1 MQKLGVSQKLFAIS
15 LLSLFCEM
23 LVIRW
28 LSTEIRIFAY
38 FKNLPLMAAFLGLG
52 LGFLWTKKPT
62 DFLKWSSIGILYFGG
77 LMILAVGLHLT
88 HLIFVDPTQIMLFGD
103 YVSGKLPLSGFLA
116 SLVTVIGVFT
126 LSTFIFVG
134 FGQKTGQLF
143 EELPPLKAYSIN
155 IAGALAGIG
164 LFALLSNMQTD
175 PGVWL
180 VVTGMLFLLFSRR
193 PASVLIIVLGLAY
206 TFWLA
211 PVMARLLY
219 SDSYVT
225 TVWSP
230 YYRID
235 VLKAHLPLKEHPND
249 PPIPLGYDIFI
260 NYDSFQ
266 SMLDCQPETLAK
278 LPAHMQT
285 KVLERYAKP
294 FNAYGKT
301 PENVLIMGAGTGSD
315 VAAALRCG
323 AKHVDAVEI
332 DKSIYE
338 LGKRYHPDH
347 PYDSNKVSVHIQDA
361 RTFLKHSKDKFDV
374 IVFALLD
381 SHTAFSS
388 LSSLRTDNFV
398 FTVQSFRDALRL
410 LKPGGIITVDFI
422 VVPDWLWDR
431 HCKDLYLATGK
442 LPTGSYWVDSLP
454 TAFLVAHDSR
464 SNDLTTGSKPP
475 TSWALPRKTEFNNQI
490 MAITDDWPFL
500 FLPRHEIPFV
510 YILPMLLVML
520 VSMIPV
526 GRLLTEGKSTVV
538 DWQLFLLG
546 MGFMLLETRAMS
558 AVSLLCGATWTVNSV
573 VIAGVMVM
581 ILVANAIALRLSNK
595 HLNILLGCVA
605 ITIVTS
611 SMVDVGELNSLEPW
625 LATTIGTTVFL
636 LPLMFSAT
644 IFATIFKQ
652 TTLSSRSL
660 AFNII
665 GGLFGVSVEYL
676 SMAFGIKA
684 LSWFALAIYFGVF
697 ALALKKDKTPVVVPE
712 RAN

>member
-1 MQKLGVSQKLFAIS
+1 MQKFGVSQKLFVIS

-52 LGFLWTKKPT
+52 LGFLWTNKKT
-62 DFLKWSSIGILYFGG
+62 DFLKWSSIGILYFSG

-103 YVSGKLPLSGFLA
+103 YVTGTLSFSRFIA
-116 SLVTVIGVFT
+116 SLATVIGVFA

-134 FGQKTGQLF
+134 FGQRTGQLF
-143 EELPPLKAYSIN
+143 ESLSPLKAYSIN
-155 IAGALAGIG
+155 IAGSLAGIG
-164 LFALLSNMQTD
+164 LFALLSNLQTD
-175 PGVWL
+175 PGIWL
-180 VVTGMLFLLFSRR
+180 VVTGALFLLFDRR
-193 PASVLIIVLGLAY
+193 PTNVLLIVLGLTY
-206 TFWLA
+206 TLWLA
-211 PVMARLLY
+211 PVMAGLLY
-219 SDSYVT
+219 GDSYVT

-235 VLKAHLPLKEHPND
+235 VLKAHLPLKDRPKD
-249 PPIPLGYDIFI
+249 APIPMGYDIFI

-278 LPAHMQT
+278 LPPDMQA

-294 FNAYGKT
+294 FNAYGKN
-301 PENVLIMGAGTGSD
+301 PDNVLIMGAGTGSD
-315 VAAALRCG
+315 VAAALRSG

-332 DKSIYE
+332 DRAIYQ

-347 PYDSNKVSVHIQDA
+347 PYDSDKVSVHIQDA

-398 FTVQSFRDALRL
+398 FTVQSFRDALHL

-454 TAFLVAHDSR
+454 TAFIVAR
-464 SNDLTTGSKPP
+464 NDAESTSCPP
-475 TSWALPRKTEFNNQI
+475 LSLAFPRKTEPKNEI
-490 MAITDDWPFL
+490 AEITDDWPFL
-500 FLPRHEIPFV
+500 FLPRHEVPLV
-510 YILPMLLVML
+510 YVLPMLLIML
-520 VSMIPV
+520 VSMVPV
-526 GRLLTEGKSTVV
+526 GRVLTAGKSTVV

-558 AVSLLCGATWTVNSV
+558 AVSLLCGATWTVNSI
-573 VIAGVMVM
+573 VIAGVMIM
-581 ILVANAIALRLSNK
+581 ILVANAIAMRLSNK
-595 HLNILLGCVA
+595 HVSILLACVA
-605 ITIVTS
+605 LSVIGS
-611 SMVDVGELNSLEPW
+611 SMVDVSELNTLEPW

-697 ALALKKDKTPVVVPE
+697 VLAMKNAKTGVGV
-712 RAN
+712 RHA